1 MLGCMA
7 QGDDGRREELAGFLR
22 AMRERVTP
30 ADFGLLVHGPRRTP
44 GLRRQEVA
52 ELAAVSIDWY
62 IRLEQGR
69 VGTPGAAVL
78 DGVARALRL
87 SAAEREHLHV
97 LARRERPMP
106 EREEAAAVPPSIA
119 LLLRGMPLIPAYV
132 VDHCF
137 RILAR
142 NDAAAALFGDGFGA
156 GAQQNTAV
164 LLFEDPEIRAMQ
176 LDWERVARETVG
188 NLRANLARSP
198 EDAHLRALIQRL
210 SRDAGFR
217 SWWEDRAVEERA
229 HGVKRLAHPE
239 VGPLTVYYDYLA
251 LAERGLRLVSITPVD
266 EPSEAGIR
274 ALITQRTRRTAGGGV
289 RALAA

>member
-1 MLGCMA
+1 MTG
-7 QGDDGRREELAGFLR
+7 GDDGRHAELARFLR

-30 ADFGLLVHGPRRTP
+30 AEVGLPAHGPRRTP

-87 SAAEREHLHV
+87 SPAEREHLHV

-106 EREEAAAVPPSIA
+106 EYEETAAVPSSIA
-119 LLLRGMPLIPAYV
+119 LLLRGMPLTPAYV

-137 RILAR
+137 RIVAR
-142 NDAAAALFGDGFGA
+142 NEAAAALFGDGFGI
-156 GAQQNTAV
+156 GAQRNAAA
-164 LLFEDPEIRAMQ
+164 LLFEDPGVRAMQ

-188 NLRANLARSP
+188 NLRANLARAP
-198 EDAHLRALIQRL
+198 EDAYLRAMIRRL
-210 SRDAGFR
+210 SGDADFR
-217 SWWEDRAVEERA
+217 RWWEDHTVEQRA

-239 VGPLTVYYDYLA
+239 VGTLSVHYDYLA
-251 LAERGLRLVSITPVD
+251 LAERDLRLVSLTPVD
-266 EPSEAGIR
+266 EPTEEGIR
-274 ALITQRTRRTAGGGV
+274 ALITLRTRRTAGAGV
-289 RALAA
+289 RTLAA